1 MDRDPAVAT
10 FANHR
15 GVVPMLWVF
24 AGLALIEL
32 LAVHLVV
39 SLRWPV
45 AAWPLSA
52 VTALSVVWLV
62 RWIVSWR
69 RLPHAL
75 HADRL
80 LLNKGSLRRVELPL
94 AEIAAVHADL
104 TGDLLK
110 RRDSLN
116 LVPIAYPNRIVEL
129 REPLSGRRRARRV
142 AIRVDDPQSFDE
154 AMRNAGIAVG

>member
-1 MDRDPAVAT
+1 MDRDPPIAT
-10 FANHR
+10 FANHH

-24 AGLALIEL
+24 AALALIEL

-39 SLRWPV
+39 SLKWPAV
-45 AAWPLSA
+45 AWPLSA
-52 VTALSVVWLV
+52 ATALSVTWLV
-62 RWIVSWR
+62 GWILSWR

-75 HADRL
+75 HGDRL
-80 LLNKGSLRRVELPL
+80 SLHEGSLRRVELPL
-94 AEIAAVHADL
+94 AAIEAVHADL
-104 TGDLLK
+104 AGDLLK
-110 RRDSLN
+110 RRDTLN

-129 REPLSGRRRARRV
+129 HEPLPGRRRTRCV